1 MQPYISTNYSQY
13 FLETPLELQ
22 FASLHQFYLLAHV
35 QNWFQQVGKA
45 NHLAG
50 EGATRDTSE

>member
-22 FASLHQFYLLAHV
+22 FASLHQFYLLARAELV
-35 QNWFQQVGKA
+35 STSWESKSFGWGRCN
-45 NHLAG
+45 
-50 EGATRDTSE
+50 TRHI